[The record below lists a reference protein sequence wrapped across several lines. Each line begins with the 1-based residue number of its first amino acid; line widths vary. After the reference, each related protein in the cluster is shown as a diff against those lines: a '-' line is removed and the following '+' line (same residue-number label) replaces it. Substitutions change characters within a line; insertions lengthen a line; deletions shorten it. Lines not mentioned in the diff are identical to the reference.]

1 MIPNISAT
9 TKNEPAGINKPL
21 HNAIPAIIRS
31 IDTLSGV
38 LEWYDKD
45 RDFTIFATPNFI
57 NDGEVP
63 FDIDRGSGLE
73 IWNVCTIKMVDEDES
88 TQFTHYLNVLM
99 MIMNHYSQFTKP
111 TENV

>member
-1 MIPNISAT
+1 MSNQKWIDSEYILKQISEIGNF
-9 TKNEPAGINKPL
+9 KG
-21 HNAIPAIIRS
+21 S
-31 IDTLSGV
+31 IDKLSGV

-99 MIMNHYSQFTKP
+99 MIMNHYSEFTKP